1 MVGYVKAFRLDG
13 DRLLDAEQRLGQD
26 VRGSAP
32 VGIADDRWGEVVCA
46 VVVPLEG
53 SEAPTVAAL
62 RIAGLDAALFPGSWS
77 AWSAD
82 PQRPVA
88 TGPEPG

>member
-1 MVGYVKAFRLDG
+1 
-13 DRLLDAEQRLGQD
+13 
-26 VRGSAP
+26 
-32 VGIADDRWGEVVCA
+32 
-46 VVVPLEG
+46 
-53 SEAPTVAAL
+53 L